1 MGRPDV
7 YRRIVSIFCFIGYVW
22 HVICLKAKKTER
34 LWNRSVLYSGG
45 EGGIQ
50 TFSLTPIKSKT

>member
-22 HVICLKAKKTER
+22 HVICLKAKKPNDFGTQPP
-34 LWNRSVLYSGG
+34 G
-45 EGGIQ
+45 
-50 TFSLTPIKSKT
+50 SLDHKRIDSDQIARK

>member
-22 HVICLKAKKTER
+22 HVI
-34 LWNRSVLYSGG
+34 SQPPG
-45 EGGIQ
+45 
-50 TFSLTPIKSKT
+50 SLDHKCIDSDQIARK

>member
-22 HVICLKAKKTER
+22 HVICLKAKKPNDFGIVRFCILAEK
-34 LWNRSVLYSGG
+34 
-45 EGGIQ
+45 EGFEPSRPVI
-50 TFSLTPIKSKT
+50 FDLHP

>member
-22 HVICLKAKKTER
+22 HVICLKAKKPNDFGIVRFCILAEK
-34 LWNRSVLYSGG
+34 
-45 EGGIQ
+45 EGFGL
-50 TFSLTPIKSKT
+50 FL